1 MTASVVA
8 VIANCTTIKHLAS
21 EDTILSSSHFS
32 FLIAAF
38 IDWVYALR
46 LCCRLSTTAAFQVQM
61 ALP

>member
-21 EDTILSSSHFS
+21 EGTILSSSHFS
-32 FLIAAF
+32 FLIAAL
-38 IDWVYALR
+38 IDCVYALH
-46 LCCRLSTTAAFQVQM
+46 LCSHLSTTAAFQVQM